1 MQTFDLIARKLVAHG
16 GRARRSFQLAVTRSV
31 ERCASVDGVAPL
43 ATTVRQGLR
52 LLDSAHA
59 EIDMQAAGDP
69 SALGAAS
76 YDLLTFYATL
86 ALGWTWME
94 LAALAC
100 DPETDPVW
108 WPALRNTRALAAA
121 WFDRQMPMLQALH
134 ERIVRG
140 PQALMALADEEV

>member
-76 YDLLTFYATL
+76 YDLLTFYA
-86 ALGWTWME
+86 
-94 LAALAC
+94 
-100 DPETDPVW
+100 
-108 WPALRNTRALAAA
+108 LR
-121 WFDRQMPMLQALH
+121 
-134 ERIVRG
+134 RIRCGGRRCATSVPWQRRGSTARCQCCRHCMSASCEVRKR
-140 PQALMALADEEV
+140 